1 MLNSKL
7 VSKPCKEICFCYKL
21 DPKHDQNF
29 KEHNFK
35 RCRIHTRIHILRI
48 PARISYTC
56 VHTVFLTNKHR
67 KNTHLTITQFLCLI
81 LNMYIKDW
89 LTHKNNHL
97 KNNNIQ
103 IREFPACLK
112 NFRIRRPCQC
122 TYTLHNLITLLRQ
135 FVSMYSAS
143 SSFDKENTTKIV

>member
-1 MLNSKL
+1 MAVHIENGEKGWCEMLVNL
-7 VSKPCKEICFCYKL
+7 TTLGVVMWVSKPCKEICFCYKL

-67 KNTHLTITQFLCLI
+67 KKIHINLCLI
-81 LNMYIKDW
+81 IKCIKDW
-89 LTHKNNHL
+89 LTHKKNHL

-103 IREFPACLK
+103 IVLREFPACLK
-112 NFRIRRPCQC
+112 NFRIRRQCQC
-122 TYTLHNLITLLRQ
+122 TVHIHCTI
-135 FVSMYSAS
+135 
-143 SSFDKENTTKIV
+143 